1 MLENLKKYYL
11 KYIASLL
18 IGVGILCIN
27 NIIQNNWTNILA
39 YVDGAFIAG
48 MTLICVGGLSVCSYY
63 GAYDV
68 FAYMFVK
75 KYPNGTKPSLYEFS
89 EDRKENRK
97 KIKGKFIPYF
107 LFGGVFLCLALILY
121 IFI

>member
-11 KYIASLL
+11 KYIIAL
-18 IGVGILCIN
+18 IIGIGILCLN
-27 NIIQNNWTNILA
+27 NIIKERWDLIIYYL
-39 YVDGAFIAG
+39 DGSFISG
-48 MTLICVGGLSVCSYY
+48 MTLICVGGLSLCSYY

-68 FAYMFVK
+68 FSYMFTK
-75 KYPNGTKPSLYEFS
+75 KLPDGTKPSLYEFS
-89 EDRKENRK
+89 EERKENRK

-107 LFGGVFLCLALILY
+107 AIGSVFLITALILY

>member
-11 KYIASLL
+11 KYIAGL
-18 IGVGILCIN
+18 IIGIGILCIN
-27 NIIQNNWTNILA
+27 NIIKEKWDLIMY
-39 YVDGAFIAG
+39 YVDGSFIAG
-48 MTLICVGGLSVCSYY
+48 MTLICVGGLSVCSYF

-68 FAYMFVK
+68 FAYMFTK
-75 KYPNGTKPSLYEFS
+75 RLPDGTKPSLYEFS
-89 EDRKENRK
+89 EERKDNRK

-107 LFGGVFLCLALILY
+107 VMGGVFLAIALILY